1 MPGKG
6 NVSATGKI
14 GEVMSESAR
23 AALSCVRSRSA
34 SLGLKPDFHG
44 EIDIHVHFP
53 EGATPKDGPSAGIAI
68 TTALVSALLG
78 IPARHDVA
86 MTGEVT
92 LRGRVLPISGL
103 REKLLAASRAE
114 MRLVLLPRDNEKDLK
129 EVPEEILKT
138 LSIVFVEQVDE
149 VLPLALEA
157 PAEDIFRGTADGP
170 PLAESLRCHP
180 EPEVTT
186 AQ

>member
-1 MPGKG
+1 MKLIYILAAVLIFGILVAVHELGHFLAAKLCG
-6 NVSATGKI
+6 VRVNEFSI
-14 GEVMSESAR
+14 GMGPAVW
-23 AALSCVRSRSA
+23 SRKRGETQY
-34 SLGLKPDFHG
+34 SL
-44 EIDIHVHFP
+44 
-53 EGATPKDGPSAGIAI
+53 
-68 TTALVSALLG
+68 
-78 IPARHDVA
+78 
-86 MTGEVT
+86 
-92 LRGRVLPISGL
+92 RVLPIGGL